1 MYITN
6 NKKVAVL
13 LSGGQDSTT
22 CLMWA
27 INQFGADNVSAISFN
42 YGQKHVIELKFASK
56 IAEDFGVRHVIFDV
70 SGLLGGSALTDH
82 NQDIN
87 AAHATKS
94 SLPASFTA
102 GRNALF
108 LTIAGS
114 YADSI
119 GCHNIVTGVCETDFS
134 GYPDC
139 RNQFVMSQQLT
150 LSLALDDPEFKI
162 LTPLMWLDKAETW
175 RMAAQEGAMFGIDGV
190 DYIVKNTLTDYNGSD
205 MINYW
210 GRGNLDNPASIL
222 RKKGFDEAVQR
233 GYISAR
239 RKETK

>member
-1 MYITN
+1 MSIQT
-6 NKKVAVL
+6 KTKAVVL

-27 INQFGADNVSAISFN
+27 INQFGPENVSAVSFI
-42 YGQKHVIELKFASK
+42 YGQKHVLELDFASK
-56 IAEDFGVRHVIFDV
+56 IAQDFKVRLVMFDV

-82 NQDIN
+82 TQDMN

-94 SLPASFTA
+94 DLPASFTA

-119 GCHNIVTGVCETDFS
+119 GCHTIVTGVCETDFS

-139 RNQFVMSQQLT
+139 RNQFISSQQLT
-150 LSLALDDPEFKI
+150 LSLALDNPKFKI
-162 LTPLMWLDKAETW
+162 LAPLMWLDKAQTW
-175 RMAAQEGAMFGIDGV
+175 RLAAAEGSMFGIDGV
-190 DYIVKNTLTDYNGSD
+190 DYIVKNTLTDYNGHD
-205 MINYW
+205 KINYW
-210 GRGNLDNPASIL
+210 GRGELDNPASIL
-222 RKKGFDEAVQR
+222 RKKGFDEAVER
-233 GYISAR
+233 GYISKR
-239 RKETK
+239 RITE